1 MLLAPGA
8 LKVCVHKPEE
18 MRGQKDKDEKKI
30 KTCENMNWEKQKG
43 KRRNEE
49 RAVRK
54 KESTTTRSHS
64 NIEVKEETEGEFRAK
79 TK

>member
-30 KTCENMNWEKQKG
+30 KICENMIWEKQKE
-43 KRRNEE
+43 RRNEE

-54 KESTTTRSHS
+54 KGSTTTRSHS